1 MALNYETTLRDSAST
16 NPKKTES
23 TEAKRPRHLEQA
35 RLASA
40 IRALGHVLR
49 RRDRGHGRIAVLQA
63 ELTAARGVRQPVE

>member
-40 IRALGHVLR
+40 IRALGHVLH
-49 RRDRGHGRIAVLQA
+49 RRDHVLGQA
-63 ELTAARGVRQPVE
+63 ESLPVE